1 MREIRKIK
9 RLSKA
14 GKTGERRR
22 SLAALFL
29 TLGAATLPSWPGL
42 ASAQTS
48 VERGSRAMEVVAKES
63 ASCFA
68 LLVGVDKYENIT
80 PLNYAGS
87 DARAIRETLL
97 KIGFKE
103 ENIWMFASDGSRYE
117 QPTKA
122 NIERAFKEILAEAGP
137 GATIFVALSGHG
149 FETQD
154 GEAAFCPKGVEVEIV
169 DGAKVVTRETAIV
182 VNDITAALRKDDAK
196 FKLLIVD
203 ACRESATAKNAGGA
217 TGRPFE
223 NIDASGVAFLQSCQT
238 RQLSYEDAEFDGG
251 LFTHYFI
258 EGLNGAAD
266 ADGDGGV
273 SFLDVCGYVSRKTQE
288 RALAVFKSK
297 QTPRVLFDGPDFWLT
312 EPTRTPGGNGAT
324 ATPLFTEAFQAFSA
338 KDYATA
344 KSKCEASLAASRTAA
359 EKAQARNLLAMIE
372 EAQKPRTGGTPET
385 QTSTPQTPTSS
396 GDWFGPHAAGTAK
409 SLTIQGLE
417 YRFHYCPAGSFT
429 MGNPTSENYR
439 DDNETQHRVELTNGF
454 WMLETEVTQA
464 MWKSLMG
471 SNPSYFSSSGGGS
484 SKVSGMDTSNFP
496 VENVSWTDCQDFIE
510 KLNSGGYAPSGFQFR
525 LPSEAQWEYACRAG
539 TTTAYF
545 WGSSLNGDKANC
557 DGNYPYGTSTKGRY
571 LVRTTEVGSYDP
583 NRWGLRDMHGNVL
596 EWCEDL
602 YDAKYYEESN
612 NVQNP
617 INVTQGSDRVLRGG
631 GWSSIAEYCRSA
643 NRSAFDPT
651 YRFSY
656 FGFRLALVRSSSS
669 SK

>member
-238 RQLSYEDAEFDGG
+238 RQFSYEDAEFDGG

-297 QTPRVLFDGPDFWLT
+297 QTPRVLFDGSDFWLT
-312 EPTRTPGGNGAT
+312 EPTRTPGGGNAT
-324 ATPLFTEAFQAFSA
+324 SATPATPLFTEAFQAFSA
-338 KDYATA
+338 KDYAT
-344 KSKCEASLAASRTAA
+344 
-359 EKAQARNLLAMIE
+359 ARNLLAMIE

-385 QTSTPQTPTSS
+385 QPPTSS

-429 MGNPTSENYR
+429 MGSPTSENYR
-439 DDNETQHRVELTNGF
+439 DDNETRRRVELTNGF

-557 DGNYPYGTSTKGRY
+557 DGNYPYGTPTKGKY
-571 LVRTTEVGSYDP
+571 LARTTEVGSYYP
-583 NRWGLRDMHGNVL
+583 NLWGLRDMHGNVW
-596 EWCEDL
+596 EWCEDKYAA
-602 YDAKYYEESN
+602 YDNSN
-612 NVQNP
+612 NARDP
-617 INVTQGSDRVLRGG
+617 INVTKGSYRVLRGG
-631 GWSSIAEYCRSA
+631 SWNGHALTCRSP
-643 NRSAFDPT
+643 NRNCDDPT
-651 YRFSY
+651 YRSY
-656 FGFRLALVRSSSS
+656 RYGFRLALVRSSSS